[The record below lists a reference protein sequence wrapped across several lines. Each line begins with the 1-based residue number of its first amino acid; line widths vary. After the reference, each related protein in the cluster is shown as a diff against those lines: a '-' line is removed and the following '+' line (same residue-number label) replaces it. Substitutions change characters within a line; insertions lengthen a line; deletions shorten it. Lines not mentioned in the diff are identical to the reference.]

1 MVLRPRGACGAD
13 DRAYINVNER
23 EDIGLTEGSYGGA
36 SRFVQRMRA
45 IAVGA
50 LVILMSS
57 GMVDRAMARPI
68 RILALGDSL
77 TAGYLL
83 PEKDAFPL
91 VLERALR
98 AAGHDVEVVN
108 AGVSGD
114 TASDALERL
123 DWALDADTD
132 AAIVEVGANDMLRG
146 VDPAVT
152 RQAIASILEKLR
164 ARGVQAM
171 LAGMVAAPGMGAD
184 YERKFN
190 AIFPDL
196 ARQFDAPLYPFF
208 LDGVAGNPALG
219 LSDGLHPNAA
229 GVRLMVDGILPTVE
243 ILLSRLRAKN

>member
-1 MVLRPRGACGAD
+1 
-13 DRAYINVNER
+13 
-23 EDIGLTEGSYGGA
+23 
-36 SRFVQRMRA
+36 MRA
-45 IAVGA
+45 MAVGA
-50 LVILMSS
+50 LAILMGS
-57 GMVDRAMARPI
+57 GMMNTAMARPV

-83 PEKDAFPL
+83 PEKDAFPV

-114 TASDALERL
+114 TASAALERL
-123 DWALDADTD
+123 DWALDADTG

-146 VDPAVT
+146 VDPAIT
-152 RQAIASILEKLR
+152 KQAIASILEKLK

-184 YERKFN
+184 YEHKFN

-208 LDGVAGNPALG
+208 LDGVAGNASLG

-229 GVRLMVDGILPTVE
+229 GVRLMVERILPTVE
-243 ILLSRLRAKN
+243 ILLSRSRAKN